1 MNPQPRSA
9 EELIHIMRLRAKDF
23 ARAKAD
29 RVRLEHYRKSKAAM
43 LMKEVACLK
52 DNEGKPLFPT
62 TSSQEREA
70 LADPSYTELLDGLA
84 AATYDEE
91 VNRWELEAA
100 RFALEVW
107 RTRRADERAE
117 MRLT

>member
-43 LMKEVACLK
+43 LMKEAERAGF
-52 DNEGKPLFPT
+52 NT
-62 TSSQEREA
+62 AAAQEREA
-70 LADPSYTELLDGLA
+70 LADPSYAELLDGLS
-84 AATYDEE
+84 AATYEEE